1 MRNSEFKHFKNNLA
15 RVDIEESTLYVHSWF
30 SLTVRQLNTVMG
42 LLEQQGHT
50 IENGKMELPNGITLG
65 RGVIKKEMK

>member
-1 MRNSEFKHFKNNLA
+1 MRNSEFKRFRNNLA

-30 SLTVRQLNTVMG
+30 SLTVRQVNTVME
-42 LLEQQGHT
+42 LLAKNGYS

-65 RGVIKKEMK
+65 RGAIK